1 MKIPSPAHDRSGHFS
16 QNAGRAARGLAVSRS
31 GCAAAGM
38 TAGGRAVAPGS
49 GLTEGTTVPDRQR
62 VLLISG
68 STRDGS
74 TNTAALRTVAQTA
87 PAGVTAVLYGGLSE
101 LPAFNPDH
109 DGADLPPAAAGLRR
123 EIAAADAVLFC
134 TPEYAGTLP
143 GSFKNLLDW
152 TVGGGELDGK
162 PVAWINVA
170 AQGRG
175 QGAQDA
181 LASVF
186 GYVGAVIVET
196 ACRRIPVDRAAV
208 SQDGTISDPR
218 FRAEAA

>member
-1 MKIPSPAHDRSGHFS
+1 MSER
-16 QNAGRAARGLAVSRS
+16 V
-31 GCAAAGM
+31 
-38 TAGGRAVAPGS
+38 
-49 GLTEGTTVPDRQR
+49 R
-62 VLLISG
+62 VLLVSG
-68 STRDGS
+68 STRASSG
-74 TNTAALRTVAQTA
+74 NTAALSTTAAVAPRRVTTV
-87 PAGVTAVLYGGLSE
+87 VYDGLAR
-101 LPAFNPDH
+101 LPAFNPDD
-109 DGADLPPAAAGLRR
+109 DGDRVPREVAELRE
-123 EIAAADAVLFC
+123 EITAADAVLFC

-152 TVGGGELDGK
+152 TVGGGQLYGK

-181 LASVF
+181 LASVL

-218 FRAEAA
+218 FRAEAAEVWNALLDFLGGR